1 MSKRNEIEIE
11 FYAMAKMVGI
21 QQSKPNKFTF
31 EGKTYTVNAR
41 VSSEIAATL
50 GGKRRAFRLLR
61 HAHMIEHVCS
71 IPGNN
76 HLFGTLAKSFGEI
89 SRQYPMLRSY
99 YEAARV
105 GGRKHT
111 WMRWAA

>member
-1 MSKRNEIEIE
+1 MSKSNEFEIE
-11 FYAMAKMVGI
+11 FYAMSKMAGI
-21 QQSKPNKFTF
+21 QQMRPNKFNF
-31 EGKTYTVNAR
+31 EGKIYTVNAN
-41 VSSEIAATL
+41 VSSEVAASF
-50 GGKRRAFRLLR
+50 GGKQRAFRLLR
-61 HAHMIEHVCS
+61 HAQMIEHVCS
-71 IPGNN
+71 MPGNN
-76 HLFGTLAKSFGEI
+76 HLFGTLARSFDQI

>member
-1 MSKRNEIEIE
+1 MTKRNKIEIE
-11 FYAMAKMVGI
+11 FYAMTKMAGI
-21 QQSKPNKFTF
+21 QQTKPNKFTF
-31 EGKTYTVNAR
+31 DGKTYTVNAD
-41 VSSEIAATL
+41 VSSEVAASL

-61 HAHMIEHVCS
+61 HAQMIEHVCS
-71 IPGNN
+71 MPGNN
-76 HLFGTLAKSFGEI
+76 HLFGTVAKSFDEI

-105 GGRKHT
+105 GGWKHT